1 MVAALVVDLRM
12 ISQLVDATPHSSL
25 FTLHSS
31 LFTLWVSNETEAGGA
46 SLEGVLHHLGRH
58 GEFRHPLS
66 RSRNEVRDLPGCAN
80 ISALRSIATRLAPQ
94 STSRRIQPFN
104 STDRLT
110 VAARVES
117 ALCKAVRAAAT
128 PLQGRRSFG
137 ATVDRV
143 LHFGAT
149 VGTAI
154 QSFNRRFLAL

>member
-31 LFTLWVSNETEAGGA
+31 LFGFRTRQRQGGA